1 MFQAIVLG
9 AVQGLT
15 EFVPV
20 SSSAHLVLVP
30 YLLEWPVPS
39 LSFDV
44 AVHVGTLVAL
54 IIYFWRDLWEIAVG
68 VIRRASRR
76 GGQRDR
82 DRARLA
88 WMLLVASIPA
98 ALVGILLEGFF
109 EDLFERPV
117 FVAVELLVTAA
128 ILLVGEAVYARSDPR
143 RRRDVDDLTV
153 VDALTIGALQALA
166 ISPGISR
173 SGATITGG
181 MVRGLSREASAR
193 FSFLLSIPAILGA
206 AVVSLPDLPQGT
218 DPGPVIAAGAVAGL
232 TGFAAIA
239 FLLRYLRTRT
249 MRPFAIYCVALSAL
263 SLTVA
268 LTR

>member
-54 IIYFWRDLWEIAVG
+54 IIYFWRDLGEIAVG
-68 VIRRASRR
+68 VIRRARGR
-76 GGQRDR
+76 GGPRDR

-143 RRRDVDDLTV
+143 SRRDVDDLTV

-181 MVRGLSREASAR
+181 MVRGLSR
-193 FSFLLSIPAILGA
+193 
-206 AVVSLPDLPQGT
+206 
-218 DPGPVIAAGAVAGL
+218 
-232 TGFAAIA
+232 
-239 FLLRYLRTRT
+239 
-249 MRPFAIYCVALSAL
+249 
-263 SLTVA
+263 
-268 LTR
+268 